1 MRTKYT
7 ATINNITKKIQKLN
21 HKIQVNYDNL
31 ESEQWEEW
39 TKDTVKDILKTEAEK
54 YSLVKKLD
62 RFEELHLKE
71 KL

>member
-54 YSLVKKLD
+54 YALVKKLD
-62 RFEELHLKE
+62 KFEELHLKE